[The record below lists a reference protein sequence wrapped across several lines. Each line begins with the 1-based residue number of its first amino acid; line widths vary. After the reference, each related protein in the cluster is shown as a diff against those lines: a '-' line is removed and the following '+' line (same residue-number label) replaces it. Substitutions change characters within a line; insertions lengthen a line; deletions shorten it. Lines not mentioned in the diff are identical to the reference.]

1 MSEILND
8 FIKESARK
16 RLIEKKEY
24 EYSQDS
30 DSKDVSQ
37 IIFS

>member
-8 FIKESARK
+8 FIKESERK
-16 RLIEKKEY
+16 RLIEKKED